1 MINGQLLYEG
11 NDSVAALTHQKP
23 GDSKA
28 DSTVLEIQDGR
39 RAKTG

>member
-11 NDSVAALTHQKP
+11 SDQIAALTHQKP
-23 GDSKA
+23 GESKT

-39 RAKTG
+39 RAKAG